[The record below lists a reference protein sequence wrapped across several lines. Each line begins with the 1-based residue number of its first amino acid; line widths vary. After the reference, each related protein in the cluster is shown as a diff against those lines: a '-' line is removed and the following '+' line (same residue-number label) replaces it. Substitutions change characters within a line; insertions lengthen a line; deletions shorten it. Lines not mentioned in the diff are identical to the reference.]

1 MEERTFPVVQ
11 ASERPGSLQMAK
23 LPWMETSIVL
33 FTECCIMVN
42 RAGGSCQ
49 CVSHVRFSHVL
60 EHGKSRPMTEHKLQ
74 KYFIGCVQVLAN
86 CSLNQQGVGY

>member
-1 MEERTFPVVQ
+1 MDERTFPVVQ
-11 ASERPGSLQMAK
+11 ASECPGSLQMAK

-42 RAGGSCQ
+42 RAGGTCQ